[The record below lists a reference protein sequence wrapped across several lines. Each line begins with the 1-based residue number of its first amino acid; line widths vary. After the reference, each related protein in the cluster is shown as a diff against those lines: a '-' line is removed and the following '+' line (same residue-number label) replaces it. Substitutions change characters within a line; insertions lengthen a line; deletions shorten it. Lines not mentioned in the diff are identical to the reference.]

1 MFGQGPP
8 KPTIV
13 LWLVLKMSKG
23 IVVLIKNTI
32 LRSCFSVASSSHVDP
47 KTCFPRFVTLPA
59 PTPWK
64 NAHNSPLFLGRME
77 CSKNTGV
84 RHDPPAM
91 IQHRLVFGD
100 AEIQSQRHAS
110 HPRVPSHAVGRY
122 NTMGNYK
129 ELIYYYYSLILSIV
143 LYRVTAAGSGRVGRL
158 VGRSWVGRV
167 GLSASWVRSS
177 RSVGRLGSVRSV

>member
-1 MFGQGPP
+1 MTCIEDVEGYRSFDKEQDFAFMLFGR
-8 KPTIV
+8 K
-13 LWLVLKMSKG
+13 
-23 IVVLIKNTI
+23 
-32 LRSCFSVASSSHVDP
+32 
-47 KTCFPRFVTLPA
+47 FVTC
-59 PTPWK
+59 WSK
-64 NAHNSPLFLGRME
+64 NVFSSFCHPSRANPLKTMHIIPLFLGRMG
-77 CSKNTGV
+77 CNKNTGV